1 MGMNITLHAATELVR
16 ELLDQIDPETGELP
30 AELEQARA
38 LVATKAVAV
47 VAYIVEQERNAAM
60 AKEYAKELALR
71 IKAAD
76 KRADWLRT
84 YLQEHMAAMGI
95 TKISDERGI
104 FSATLSVGR
113 DKSVDV
119 FDAAQLPEACI
130 RVVPSV
136 EEPDKKAI
144 RALMDA
150 GQEVPGARLVVK
162 HRLTIK

>member
-1 MGMNITLHAATELVR
+1 MSNITLHAATELVR

-38 LVATKAVAV
+38 IVATKAVAV

-60 AKEYAKELALR
+60 AKEYAKELALK

-76 KRADWLRT
+76 KRADWLRV
-84 YLQEHMAAMGI
+84 YLSEHMAALGI

-119 FDAAQLPEACI
+119 FDADQLLDECVRLIPATTQ
-130 RVVPSV
+130 
-136 EEPDKKAI
+136 PDKTAI
-144 RALMDA
+144 RAMID
-150 GQEVPGARLVVK
+150 GGDEVPGARLVVK
-162 HRLTIK
+162 DRLTIK

>member
-1 MGMNITLHAATELVR
+1 MNITLHAATELVR

-38 LVATKAVAV
+38 IVATKAVAV

-60 AKEYAKELALR
+60 AKEYAKELALK

-84 YLQEHMAAMGI
+84 YLQEHMAALGI
-95 TKISDERGI
+95 TKISDDRGI

-113 DKSVDV
+113 DKSVEV
-119 FDAAQLPEACI
+119 FDADQLPDECVRLIPATTQ
-130 RVVPSV
+130 
-136 EEPDKKAI
+136 PDKTVI
-144 RALMDA
+144 RAMIDD
-150 GQEVPGARLVVK
+150 GDEVPGARLVVK
-162 HRLTIK
+162 DRLTIK